1 MDFIFTDGL
10 RGRSLSKQALDKED
24 DRNLDSVMDS
34 VKTPRLP
41 EIPNVLHADLTRS
54 VSHLGGVR
62 KFVIDNP
69 KDQELKKRERLW
81 QYHKKNRGAMV
92 RLKGLNRMLS
102 KSTEEKLDRIDT
114 ERKSES
120 DNEVEKSPREA
131 KKIPKIRARL
141 KMESRNSSGGSNS
154 ESSKKE
160 SKESSKDTSVKYT
173 YSSALTIGNSI
184 YSQLRGKEQDNGE
197 YLQKGSMDSGKNKR
211 SIVNSI
217 DKLPDLSSALT
228 KLGYMKLTK
237 NVVHYGGGF
246 FGRHQDKRYT
256 ELRRSVSSIESC
268 NRPDVY
274 TCDNTFYGS
283 MHHLDSMVEASRIKF
298 ETPRSL
304 NKLDSK
310 SSKENPV
317 RMSED
322 SRKPEE
328 KRPKPR
334 ASDSVKKAPFQ
345 QHVTPRATNVSEKS
359 NKSEVSLKLEKCNA
373 SVKSDKN
380 SEITLEP
387 QKSKGVDNKLET
399 AKVVRPGSDISLD
412 IPKDKYGPSSQVRDV
427 RSSRSPWMYGVNP
440 YRWTNKSAITDE
452 DKSWVEYAMQNTDVI
467 DQTAYD
473 DFARTKSH
481 KS

>member
-10 RGRSLSKQALDKED
+10 RGRSLSKPVLDKED
-24 DRNLDSVMDS
+24 DGDLDSVMDS

-41 EIPNVLHADLTRS
+41 EIPNVLHTDLSRS

-92 RLKGLNRMLS
+92 RLKGLNRVLS

-114 ERKSES
+114 EGKSES

-154 ESSKKE
+154 ENSKKE
-160 SKESSKDTSVKYT
+160 SKESNKDTSVKYT

-184 YSQLRGKEQDNGE
+184 YSQLRGKEQETLE
-197 YLQKGSMDSGKNKR
+197 YFQKVPVDSGKTKR

-256 ELRRSVSSIESC
+256 ELRRSMSSIESC
-268 NRPDVY
+268 SRPEVVSY
-274 TCDNTFYGS
+274 DNALYGS
-283 MHHLDSMVEASRIKF
+283 VHHLDSMVEASRIKF
-298 ETPRSL
+298 ETPRSI
-304 NKLDSK
+304 NKQDSK
-310 SSKENPV
+310 INKENHV
-317 RMSED
+317 RGSED
-322 SRKPEE
+322 SRKLED
-328 KRPKPR
+328 KKPKPK
-334 ASDSVKKAPFQ
+334 ASDPVRKVPFEQ
-345 QHVTPRATNVSEKS
+345 QVSSRATNVSEKS
-359 NKSEVSLKLEKCNA
+359 NKNDVSLKSEKYDA
-373 SVKSDKN
+373 YVKSDKI
-380 SEITLEP
+380 SEITQEN
-387 QKSKGVDNKLET
+387 QKCKGMDDKLQ
-399 AKVVRPGSDISLD
+399 KVIRPGSDVSLD

-427 RSSRSPWMYGVNP
+427 RSSRSPWLYGVNP

-452 DKSWVEYAMQNTDVI
+452 DQSWVEYAMQNTDVI

-473 DFARTKSH
+473 GFARTKSH
-481 KS
+481 KP